1 MICYESL
8 TKYYGHSISLIIKKL
23 PKYNNCT
30 NKHVESRHQLH
41 MNSSLYTHTHT
52 HTHIYIVTLIVT
64 LSNVTQLN
72 IF

>member
-1 MICYESL
+1 MICYESV
-8 TKYYGHSISLIIKKL
+8 TKYCGHSISLIIKKL
-23 PKYNNCT
+23 PKYNNHS

-41 MNSSLYTHTHT
+41 MNSSLYTHT